1 MLRSRRQFS
10 EVAGVVPAVSWGAVF
25 SGAVVGLALLATL
38 SVLWFAIAGS
48 FAGFATALPWI
59 EALTAVLA
67 LFAAGY
73 LAGWMSAAPGIS
85 TGLANG
91 LTVWGL
97 FAIAVTAVGAPAVT
111 RVTGFALTPAGV
123 QPTVTVSDAALWA
136 TFWSLLVGVVA
147 ACVGGLV
154 GGAVHG
160 RSATSGVIAED
171 TIVDDNAPYHAGS
184 VDRRPATDATVVD
197 HDEGYREPGAPT
209 AAEIPRRRRLM
220 GSRR

>member
-1 MLRSRRQFS
+1 MLRSRTQFS

-59 EALTAVLA
+59 EAVTAVLA
-67 LFAAGY
+67 LFVAGY

-85 TGLANG
+85 AGLANG

-97 FAIAVTAVGAPAVT
+97 FAIAITALGAPAVT
-111 RVTGFALTPAGV
+111 RVTGLALTPAGL

-136 TFWSLLVGVVA
+136 TFWSLLVGVVT
-147 ACVGGLV
+147 ACIGGLV

-160 RSATSGVIAED
+160 RGATNGVIAED
-171 TIVDDNAPYHAGS
+171 TVVDDNAPYDVGP
-184 VDRRPATDATVVD
+184 VDRRPATDTTVVD
-197 HDEGYREPGAPT
+197 HDDGYREPVAPT
-209 AAEIPRRRRLM
+209 TAEPLRRRPI
-220 GSRR
+220 GRRR